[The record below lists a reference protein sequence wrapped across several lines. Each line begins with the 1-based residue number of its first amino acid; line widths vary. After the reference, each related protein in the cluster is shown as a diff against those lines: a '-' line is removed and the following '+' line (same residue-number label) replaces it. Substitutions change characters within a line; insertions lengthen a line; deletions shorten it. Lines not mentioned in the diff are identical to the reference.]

1 MAEDLIN
8 NKDIYFPSY
17 LGTNDKLITLLN
29 RACQTLCEWFSKADK
44 NGPLPF
50 DESFKCI
57 MPSEDGN
64 SEEDLFSEIESLLNN
79 SFNPVHPGSLAH
91 LDPPPLIF
99 SILGDLIAAGLNNNL
114 LAYELSPSV
123 TLLEDSLCK
132 WFAKKLGFNEFSGGI
147 AASGGTLSNLNALIA
162 ARNNAGLGANPNSAL
177 LVSED
182 AHSSFVKCIK
192 VMGLDTA
199 NLIKI
204 KTDNQG
210 RMDINDLRNSLDKCS
225 IENKKIFAIVAT
237 LGTTVRGAIDPIKDI
252 SEICKQR
259 NIWLHIDGSIGGI
272 FAMTSF
278 PIEGLNNINQANS
291 ITINPQKI
299 IGITKTSSLLLVSNM
314 STLENTFNTGL
325 PYISSKK
332 NIINRGELGIQ
343 GSRPAEVIKLWLG
356 LRFLGLNGIENI
368 LKSSI
373 KRKDFFI
380 KNISKNKFYIYS
392 GPLHI
397 VSFLPKNLEPKDSDA
412 WTQTKVNELIKNNFM
427 LSRPKFKGKYF
438 LRVVMG
444 NYNTKESHIIELLR
458 LLDV

>member
-1 MAEDLIN
+1 MTEDLISK
-8 NKDIYFPSY
+8 KDIYFPSY
-17 LGTNDKLITLLN
+17 LGTNDNLNTLLN
-29 RACQTLCEWFSKADK
+29 RTSQILCEWFSNAEKY
-44 NGPLPF
+44 GPMPF
-50 DESFKCI
+50 DENFKCK
-57 MPSEDGN
+57 MPDEECN
-64 SEEDLFSEIESLLNN
+64 STEDLFSEIKVLLNN

-132 WFAKKLGFNEFSGGI
+132 WFAKKLGFNDSSGGI

-162 ARNNAGLGANPNSAL
+162 ARHNAGLGSDPNSVL

-182 AHSSFVKCIK
+182 AHSSFIKCTRI
-192 VMGLDTA
+192 MGLDEA
-199 NLIKI
+199 NLVRI
-204 KTDNQG
+204 KTDNKGSIDMQ
-210 RMDINDLRNSLDKCS
+210 NLRKTLDKCS
-225 IENKKIFAIVAT
+225 IDNKKVFAIVAT

-252 SEICKQR
+252 SEICKEK

-272 FAMTSF
+272 FALTSL
-278 PIEGLNNINQANS
+278 PTEGLNNINQANS

-314 STLENTFNTGL
+314 STLEDTFTTGL
-325 PYISSKK
+325 PYISSKED
-332 NIINRGELGIQ
+332 IINRGEIGIQ

-380 KNISKNKFYIYS
+380 KNICKNKFDIFS

-397 VSFLPKNLEPKDSDA
+397 VSFLPKGLDPKDSDA
-412 WTQTKVNELIKNNFM
+412 WTQTKVNELRKNKFM
-427 LSRPKFKGKYF
+427 LSRPKFHGKYC
-438 LRVVMG
+438 LRAVMG
-444 NYNTKESHIIELLR
+444 NYNTKESHIEELLR
-458 LLDV
+458 LLDA